1 MPVVNYGS
9 RAGQWVSPREMPAYV
24 QANGLGSM
32 APDPR
37 DQAVDD
43 DIGYERVS
51 GVYSDAGQTAPDRA
65 SYDRQEAINAQVA
78 ADRDRVNRELHPELY
93 QISPEQEA
101 QRQAARDAE
110 TERMLGQN
118 VDRARDPGY
127 WDSYFAQGQL
137 SPDMQMPGFNAANQ
151 DQARAA
157 QMRAIQDLQAQAAG
171 SLGTQAQQQL
181 AQGYGQAGAQQS
193 SLGSTFRGQ
202 NAGAAMRGI
211 QSGQQGV
218 QRGFA
223 GDQQMLKLQEQ
234 QAAQAMLAQLLAQQQ
249 GQDIG
254 QANAMAQGQLQGD
267 ALNQAMRQFYT
278 EGRVGRALGNYQ
290 YGSDYSRASLGLDLD
305 AQDIADKRARDF
317 ARGTASIAGTL
328 STINSGAPQQQNP
341 YRQVDGQDS
350 IVPFDDK

>member
-1 MPVVNYGS
+1 MPVPNWGPM
-9 RAGQWVSPREMPAYV
+9 AGQDVQNADEYARQYPPPEGGAFTSASVGAGGVHEGAAITDPAAVESATKFIQFEGPVRNWLQQQSPW
-24 QANGLGSM
+24 
-32 APDPR
+32 
-37 DQAVDD
+37 
-43 DIGYERVS
+43 
-51 GVYSDAGQTAPDRA
+51 DA
-65 SYDRQEAINAQVA
+65 
-78 ADRDRVNRELHPELY
+78 
-93 QISPEQEA
+93 
-101 QRQAARDAE
+101 
-110 TERMLGQN
+110 
-118 VDRARDPGY
+118 
-127 WDSYFAQGQL
+127 YFAQGAAA
-137 SPDMQMPGFNAANQ
+137 PGMQMPGFNTANQ

-249 GQDIG
+249 GQDIN

-267 ALNQAMRQFYT
+267 AMNQDMRQFYL
-278 EGRVGRALGNYQ
+278 GGAAQQGIGNYQ
-290 YGSDYSRASLGLDLD
+290 YGADYLRSMYGLDL
-305 AQDIADKRARDF
+305 ASRDLDTEN
-317 ARGTASIAGTL
+317 RNRLIGAGAGAVGAATN
-328 STINSGAPQQQNP
+328 IYRNSGNDLSGR

-350 IVPFDDK
+350 IVPIEDK